1 MVNFRFH
8 VVSIIAIF
16 LALAIGTVLGSAF
29 VGRGVIDRLQ
39 SQIDRVSKRADDTEQ
54 RNETLGRDNSALSRY
69 SQQTADY
76 AVGRSL
82 AGVRVDVVAE
92 RGIDGAAVDA
102 QAKLLRQAGATVPG
116 VVWLEPSWALD
127 TPETR
132 AAMRE
137 ATGLTNRAATPLRTN
152 AAGALGRRLASAP
165 PLTDDLLT
173 SLVDAKFVTLAGA
186 DGSPAPTAQ
195 EIAGDVA
202 RTLVLGGPT
211 SPVPLDVVPALGGG
225 LVDGKAK
232 TAIGEVFAATDS
244 VTDRSQWIDPIAG
257 DDTINGSVSTID
269 DAERVEGQVAGTL
282 ALAELGT
289 GGHGNYGLGRENTVP
304 LNVNTTPGVR

>member
-39 SQIDRVSKRADDTEQ
+39 NQIDTVSKNADTARDENARLQAQNEQ
-54 RNETLGRDNSALSRY
+54 LSKY
-69 SQQTADY
+69 SEQTANY

-82 AGVRVDVVAE
+82 TGVRVDLVAE

-102 QAKLLRQAGATVPG
+102 QAKLLRQSGATVVG
-116 VVWLEPSWALD
+116 VVWLEPSWVLA
-127 TPETR
+127 TAEQQT
-132 AAMRE
+132 AMRD
-137 ATGLTNRAATPLRTN
+137 ATGLTNKAPAALRTN
-152 AAGALGRRLASAP
+152 AAGVLGRRLASAP
-165 PLTDDLLT
+165 PVTDDVLT
-173 SLVDAKFVTLAGA
+173 ALVGAKFVTLTGA
-186 DGSPAPTAQ
+186 DGSPTPTAQ
-195 EIAGDVA
+195 ELSGDLA
-202 RTLVLGGPT
+202 RTLVLGGPA
-211 SPVPLDVVPALGGG
+211 SPVPTDVAPALGRG

-232 TAIGEVFAATDS
+232 TAIGEVFATTES
-244 VTDRSQWIDPIAG
+244 VTNRADWIDVISG
-257 DDTINGSVSTID
+257 DDTLSGSVSTID
-269 DAERVEGQVAGTL
+269 DAERVEGRVAATL

-304 LNVNTTPGVR
+304 PNVDTTPGTR